1 MPQRVIVI
9 GATKGIGLAISDA
22 LAAAGAQV
30 VRMARHDAEIPLDLA
45 WDTAPIEIALDY
57 AIRQLGGLD
66 ALVLSAGMS
75 AYLWPRP
82 ASSEKAEEMVRV
94 NFLGR
99 MRAFLS
105 CGRALRESAGQ
116 ALWIGSSV
124 SHFGAPGLGAYA
136 GSLAACEA
144 YVRCEARKWA
154 KHGVVLQVLSPGW
167 TRTPMTANMKPSFV
181 ERAAAW
187 MPIGRFLEPA
197 EVATRARA
205 MLANPKPG
213 LVDVY
218 LGEDLLPPKPEL
230 EEL

>member
-1 MPQRVIVI
+1 MPQRVIVV
-9 GATKGIGLAISDA
+9 GATKGIGLAIAEALEAQDA
-22 LAAAGAQV
+22 RV

-45 WDTAPIEIALDY
+45 WDTAPIENAVQA
-57 AIRQLGGLD
+57 AIQRLGGGLD
-66 ALVLSAGMS
+66 ALVLSAGMA
-75 AYLWPRP
+75 AYLWPRTGGCDR
-82 ASSEKAEEMVRV
+82 AEEMVRV

-99 MRAFLS
+99 MRAFLA

-136 GSLAACEA
+136 ASLAACEA

-154 KHGVVLQVLSPGW
+154 KHGVALQVLAPGW
-167 TRTPMTANMKPSFV
+167 TRTPMTADMKAGFQ

-187 MPIGRFLEPA
+187 MPCARFLEPH
-197 EVATRARA
+197 EVAKRALG
-205 MLANPKPG
+205 MLADSKPG

-218 LGEDLLPPKPEL
+218 LGEDLIEGS
-230 EEL
+230 EEPL